1 MDGTDPRST
10 RHVANEALDG
20 RSVGK
25 FLAPTRR
32 PWNSTVD
39 ESYATAPGHA
49 SNFSGSVPRV
59 PEAGLIESEQNP
71 SEQNPPEA
79 KRRHSSRPAGP
90 FARWLAAD
98 EAAGSSTGWRAAF
111 RHLAPGAL
119 ALAVVVVVVFVR
131 VPGGDFVAYDD
142 NIHVYANPFLNPLS
156 WESLGELWQHAY
168 TGLYIPLA
176 YTVFA
181 GISLFARVPSMMSSV
196 GQTVTLSPGPFHI
209 ASVAFH
215 IVNTLLCFLLARSLT
230 RSRLA
235 ALLCSFV
242 FAVHPLQVESVS
254 WISELR
260 GLSSAFFSL
269 GALNVFILSRRTSDR
284 AAAASRT
291 LLGASAVLSV
301 CAMLCKPSALA
312 IPLVALAIDRLM
324 LGTSWRK
331 SILTALAGVMF
342 LLPLA
347 LITRRIQQIFPEGTS
362 LWWQRP
368 FIAGD
373 ALGFY
378 LYKTVV
384 PIDLCAEYGRTPGAV
399 MSQGWSYAVWMVPAS
414 LLVFSYIHRKRR
426 PLTWFGSLMFV
437 IFLLP
442 TLGLLPFSFQ
452 AHSTVADRYAYLP
465 LIGIGLVVADFALA
479 ARMRFALH
487 AASAV
492 VVGFAILAF
501 HQTSTW
507 ADNSAFVR
515 HTIEVN
521 PEVAF
526 AQLDLGG
533 ILLREGLVDD
543 AITHLSKGLELN
555 PNNAVGQ
562 NNLGLALVRIGRAAD
577 AAPHYER
584 AVQLNPRDFKA
595 YENLGQSYLLTDHP
609 DAAIASFQ
617 AALAIEPSE
626 AKALNDLGVAF
637 MRTGRIADGLNAFQQ
652 AVVIEPNNAQY
663 RRNVGYALMEQG
675 RTDEARPY
683 LEPTR

>member
-1 MDGTDPRST
+1 MPKST
-10 RHVANEALDG
+10 
-20 RSVGK
+20 
-25 FLAPTRR
+25 
-32 PWNSTVD
+32 
-39 ESYATAPGHA
+39 
-49 SNFSGSVPRV
+49 
-59 PEAGLIESEQNP
+59 EAGLNKSEHD
-71 SEQNPPEA
+71 PPDA
-79 KRRHSSRPAGP
+79 KRRDPSGPPGP
-90 FARWLAAD
+90 FALWLAAD
-98 EAAGSSTGWRAAF
+98 KAAGSSFGWRAAG
-111 RHLAPGAL
+111 RHLGPAVL
-119 ALAVVVVVVFVR
+119 ALAVVVVIVFVR
-131 VPGGDFVAYDD
+131 VPGADFVAYDD

-156 WESLGELWQHAY
+156 WESLGKLWRQAY

-176 YTVFA
+176 YTMFA

-196 GQTVTLSPGPFHI
+196 GQTVTLSPGPFHV

-215 IVNTLLCFLLARSLT
+215 IVNALLCLLLAQSLT
-230 RSRLA
+230 RSRPA

-269 GALNVFILSRRTSDR
+269 GALNAFVLSRRTSDL

-291 LLGASAVLSV
+291 WLGASAVLSI

-331 SILTALAGVMF
+331 SVLTALTGVIC

-347 LITRRIQQIFPEGTS
+347 LITRWTQHIFPEGES

-378 LYKTVV
+378 LFKTVV
-384 PIDLCAEYGRTPGAV
+384 PTDLCVEYGRTPRAV

-414 LLVFSYIHRKRR
+414 LLVFSYVHRKRR
-426 PLTWFGSLMFV
+426 PLTWLGSLMFV

-465 LIGIGLVVADFALA
+465 MIGIGLVVADVALA
-479 ARMRFALH
+479 IRMRVALH

-492 VVGFAILAF
+492 LVGFAILAF
-501 HQTSTW
+501 QQTSNW

-526 AQLDLGG
+526 AQVDLGG

-543 AITHLSKGLELN
+543 AIAHLSKGLELN
-555 PNNAVGQ
+555 PDSAVGQ
-562 NNLGLALVRIGRAAD
+562 NNLGMALVRVGRAAD
-577 AAPHYER
+577 AEPYYKK
-584 AVQLNPRDFKA
+584 AVELNPLDFKA
-595 YENLGQSYLLTDHP
+595 YENLGQSYLLTDRP

-617 AALAIEPSE
+617 AALAIQPSE

-663 RRNVGYALMEQG
+663 RRNVGYALMQQG
-675 RTDEARPY
+675 RTDEARPS
-683 LEPTR
+683 LAPTR